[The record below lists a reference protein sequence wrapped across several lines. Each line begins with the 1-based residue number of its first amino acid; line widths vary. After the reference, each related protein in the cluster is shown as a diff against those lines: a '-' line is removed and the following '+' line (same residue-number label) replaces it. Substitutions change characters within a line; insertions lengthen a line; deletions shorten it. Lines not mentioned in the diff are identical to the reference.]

1 MKFKLADEVNAQKKQ
16 ERLHQIRYNRDML
29 DGNLNRMCVTDDM
42 CELARMRDFAMKRVN
57 DIAVLNRERLLAK
70 KGESEC

>member
-1 MKFKLADEVNAQKKQ
+1 MKFKLADEVNAQKYQ
-16 ERLHQIRYNRDML
+16 ERLHKIRYNRDML

-42 CELARMRDFAMKRVN
+42 GELARMRDFAMKRVN

-70 KGESEC
+70 KGESV